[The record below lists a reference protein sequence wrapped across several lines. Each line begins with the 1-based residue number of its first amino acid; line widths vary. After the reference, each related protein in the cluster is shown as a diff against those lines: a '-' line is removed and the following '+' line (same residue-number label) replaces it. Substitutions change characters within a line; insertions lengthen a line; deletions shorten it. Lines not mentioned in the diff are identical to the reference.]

1 MSPKGV
7 FEVFGD
13 RIASA
18 WRDATTSAVAAGLAW
33 LLAAW
38 LFGHSH
44 PVFAAVSAIVCL
56 SPGLPSHGR
65 QAVGLMLGVATGI
78 VVGEA
83 ALLLPQGFLVPE
95 GLSLLRL
102 VLATVSS
109 MLIAA
114 SFGMAPVVSIQAGV
128 SAVLVLALGP
138 ENAGLA
144 RLEDVAIGVSVGLLF
159 SQVLLTPDPVRVI
172 DTAADNLLVRLARAF
187 DIAAD
192 AAAAQDVRKAQAALR
207 SFTAAHES
215 LVALG
220 AGIDASRYAARWSLR
235 GRLAARNVAEMAA
248 RYDRR
253 AIRLFAASLLFGE
266 ALADALRKGAAPVPE
281 GLADKIRSVADRCR
295 RIPRHDVAAGEGAG
309 AATLA
314 DASAAVDW
322 RPTVLHLQATCAVL
336 TRLESLEREAGVV
349 ASSPTPPAPS
359 LAPPSSGEPAPPA
372 PRQ

>member
-1 MSPKGV
+1 MSTKGAL
-7 FEVFGD
+7 GILAD
-13 RIASA
+13 RFVSA
-18 WRDATTSAVAAGLAW
+18 WRDAVTSAVAAGIAW

-38 LFGHSH
+38 LFGHEH

-83 ALLLPQGFLVPE
+83 ALLLPEGFLVPE

-102 VLATVSS
+102 VLATVAS
-109 MLIAA
+109 MLVAA

-159 SQVLLTPDPVRVI
+159 SQVLLTPNPVRII
-172 DTAADNLLVRLARAF
+172 DTAADNLLLRLSRAF
-187 DIAAD
+187 RAAAD
-192 AAAAQDVRKAQAALR
+192 AAAAQDVRKAQMALR
-207 SFTAAHES
+207 SFATAHES

-220 AGIDASRYAARWSLR
+220 TGIDTARYAARWSLR

-266 ALADALRKGAAPVPE
+266 ALADALRKGTAPVPE
-281 GLADKIRSVADRCR
+281 GLVEQIQDVADRCR
-295 RIPRHDVAAGEGAG
+295 RVPRHDVAPCAKPVAMSS
-309 AATLA
+309 
-314 DASAAVDW
+314 DASVAADW
-322 RPTVLHLQATCAVL
+322 RSTVLHLQATCAVL
-336 TRLESLEREAGVV
+336 TRLEALEREAMSAAV
-349 ASSPTPPAPS
+349 ADDERAPPPA
-359 LAPPSSGEPAPPA
+359 G
-372 PRQ
+372 Q